1 MSKILNIGKRIRV
14 LREANDLS
22 QQQLGDLVG
31 LSRVGI
37 TQIEAGDRKV
47 CADELVSFSK
57 ALSQPIDVIL
67 GVREIPEVIL
77 PASEKKTEE
86 QPSIRID
93 VPQKNLSKFR
103 EVLLYLL
110 GKVGSKPNVGETVLY
125 KLLYFM
131 DFNYYEQFEEQLIGA
146 TYQKNT
152 YGPTPMEFPAIA
164 QKMIDDGDI
173 EKVRSSYFNR
183 LQTKYLP
190 RKRPDL
196 SKLSAQEL
204 EVIDDVIARL
214 SDMNASQISE
224 YSHQDVPWLTT
235 EDGEAIKYES
245 VFYRTSPYSVRDYGS
260 NI

>member
-1 MSKILNIGKRIRV
+1 MNKILEVGKRIRAI
-14 LREANDLS
+14 REANDLS
-22 QQQLGDLVG
+22 QQQLGDLVN
-31 LSRVGI
+31 LSRVAI

-67 GVREIPEVIL
+67 GVREIPDVIL
-77 PASEKKTEE
+77 PALEKKAEE
-86 QPSIRID
+86 QSSIRID
-93 VPQKNLSKFR
+93 VPQKNLSKFK

-110 GKVGSKPNVGETVLY
+110 AKVGSKPNVGETVLY
-125 KLLYFM
+125 KLLYFI
-131 DFNYYEQFEEQLIGA
+131 DFNYYERFEEQLIGA

-152 YGPTPMEFPAIA
+152 FGPTPIEFQAIA
-164 QKMIDDGDI
+164 QKMIDDGDM

-196 SKLSAQEL
+196 SKLNAREL

-214 SDMNASQISE
+214 SDLNANQISE

-235 EDGEAIKYES
+235 EDGETIKYES
-245 VFYRTSPYSVRDYGS
+245 VFYRTSSYSVRDYGS
-260 NI
+260 DI